1 MTLRSGVDFILG
13 LGAPVLMPFLILL
26 LGLVF
31 RQGFAKSLRA
41 GLTVG
46 VGFVAI
52 GLVVNLLIDVVGP
65 KAMAFANVLGLK
77 LDVLDVGWPMGAAV
91 SFASPMAAALIPA
104 VVALNVVLVVTRFTR
119 TVDVDLWNY
128 WHFIYTGALVHAATG
143 SFGMG
148 VAAALLT
155 ALVIFKIADWTAPA
169 VEHHFGLPG
178 ISLPHTETVNWAPLM
193 FALEKIE
200 RRIPWLGRV
209 NADPAAVQKRLGVL
223 GEPIL
228 MGAILG
234 ILIGSLGGVPLWKAG
249 HYAQWTREVL
259 KLAVTMSAVLVVLP
273 KVVAILMEGLIPISE
288 GAREYLQKRFPGRDV
303 LIGLDAAVVIGHPA
317 NMAIALLCVPI
328 MLLLAVVLPG
338 NRMLPF
344 GDLAA
349 LPFYI
354 LWGVAA
360 SRGNMVRGLLNA
372 VIICALILLIGTS
385 FGPLT
390 TELARKAGWNP
401 SGIAGAQ
408 QYTQWSGVALG
419 SHVVPWIVL
428 QLFQVKT
435 MAVGVASALGFG
447 AVWWWVRND
456 IRAQYATEIAAAE
469 EARRLEHTSEEER
482 AALAA
487 EAESKA
493 DAAEHSVSKAVEQ
506 TAKE

>member
-1 MTLRSGVDFILG
+1 MLEQAVRYILD
-13 LGAPVLMPFLILL
+13 LGAPVMMPLIITL
-26 LGLVF
+26 LGLGLG
-31 RQGFAKSLRA
+31 QGLAKSFRA

-46 VGFVAI
+46 VGFIAI
-52 GLVVNLLIDVVGP
+52 GLVVGLLVQVVGP

-91 SFASPMAAALIPA
+91 SFASPIAAALIPA
-104 VVALNVVLVVTRFTR
+104 VLVLNVVLVVTKVTR

-128 WHFIYTGALVHAATG
+128 WHFIYTGAVVHAATG
-143 SFGMG
+143 SFALGV
-148 VAAALLT
+148 VAALVT
-155 ALVIFKIADWTAPA
+155 AVVIFKLADWTAPA

-178 ISLPHTETVNWAPLM
+178 ISLPHTETINWAPLM

-200 RRIPWLGRV
+200 RRIPWLGQV
-209 NADPAAVQKRLGVL
+209 KADPAAIRKRLGEL

-234 ILIGSLGGVPLWKAG
+234 CLIGALGGVQLWKAHEYG
-249 HYAQWTREVL
+249 KWLKEVL
-259 KLAVTMSAVLVVLP
+259 RLAVTMSAVLVVLP

-288 GAREYLQKRFPGRDV
+288 GAREFLQKRFPGRDV

-328 MLLLAVVLPG
+328 ALLLAVVLPG

-360 SRGNMVRGLLNA
+360 SRGNMIRGLINSI
-372 VIICALILLIGTS
+372 VIIALILWIGTS
-385 FGPLT
+385 LGPLT
-390 TELARKAGWNP
+390 TELARKAGWAP
-401 SGIAGAQ
+401 EGIAGAQ
-408 QYTQWSGVALG
+408 GYTQWSGVALG

-428 QLFQVKT
+428 QLFRKQT
-435 MAVGVASALGFG
+435 MLVGIASALGFG
-447 AVWWWVRND
+447 LVWFWVRNEV
-456 IRAQYATEIAAAE
+456 REQYAEEIAAAAKARE
-469 EARRLEHTSEEER
+469 ESAEEPSE
-482 AALAA
+482 
-487 EAESKA
+487 
-493 DAAEHSVSKAVEQ
+493 
-506 TAKE
+506 

>member
-1 MTLRSGVDFILG
+1 MLREGVDFILG
-13 LGAPVLMPFLILL
+13 LGPAVMMPILVTL
-26 LGLVF
+26 LGLGF
-31 RQGFAKSLRA
+31 RQGFAKSFRA

-52 GLVVNLLIDVVGP
+52 GLVVGLLVQVVGP

-91 SFASPMAAALIPA
+91 SFASPIAAALIPA
-104 VVALNVVLVVTRFTR
+104 VVLLNVVLVLSKFTR

-143 SFGMG
+143 SFGLG
-148 VAAALLT
+148 VLAALIT
-155 ALVIFKIADWTAPA
+155 AMVIFKLADWTAPA

-178 ISLPHTETVNWAPLM
+178 ISLPHTETINWAPLM

-200 RRIPWLGRV
+200 RNIPWLGRV
-209 NADPAAVQKRLGVL
+209 KADPEAVRNRLGIL

-234 ILIGSLGGVPLWKAG
+234 MLIGALGGVPLWHAHQYGK
-249 HYAQWTREVL
+249 WTKEVL
-259 KLAVTMSAVLVVLP
+259 TLAVTMSAVLVVLP

-317 NMAIALLCVPI
+317 NMAVALLCVPI

-360 SRGNMVRGLLNA
+360 SRGNMIRGLINA
-372 VIICALILLIGTS
+372 IVICALILLIGTS
-385 FGPLT
+385 LGPLT
-390 TELARKAGWNP
+390 TELARAAGWHP
-401 SGIAGAQ
+401 EGIAGAS

-428 QLFQVKT
+428 QLFRPKSP
-435 MAVGVASALGFG
+435 MFLPGLAAAIGFAL
-447 AVWWWVRND
+447 VWWWVRND
-456 IRAQYATEIAAAE
+456 VRAQYAEQIAAADA
-469 EARRLEHTSEEER
+469 AR
-482 AALAA
+482 AA
-487 EAESKA
+487 EAA
-493 DAAEHSVSKAVEQ
+493 AAEASDPPAVPAAEE
-506 TAKE
+506 TT

>member
-1 MTLRSGVDFILG
+1 VTLRTTVDFILG
-13 LGAPVLMPFLILL
+13 LGPAVLMPFVILL
-26 LGLVF
+26 LGLAF
-31 RQGFAKSLRA
+31 RQGFAKALRA

-52 GLVVNLLIDVVGP
+52 GLVVGLLIDVVGP
-65 KAMAFANVLGLK
+65 KAMAFANTLGLK

-104 VVALNVVLVVTRFTR
+104 VIALNVVMLLTRATR

-128 WHFIYTGALVHAATG
+128 WHFIYTGAVVHAATG

-148 VAAALLT
+148 IAAALIT
-155 ALVIFKIADWTAPA
+155 AIVIFKLADWTAPA

-193 FALEKIE
+193 FAMEKITK
-200 RRIPWLGRV
+200 RIPGIGRL
-209 NADPAAVQKRLGVL
+209 NADPASVQRRLGLL

-228 MGAILG
+228 MGALLG
-234 ILIGSLGGVPLWKAG
+234 MLIGALGSVPLWKAG
-249 HYAQWTREVL
+249 MYGAWTKEVL
-259 KLAVTMSAVLVVLP
+259 RLAVTMAAVLIVLP

-288 GAREYLQKRFPGRDV
+288 GAREFLQKRFPGRDV

-317 NMAIALLCVPI
+317 NMAVALLCVPI

-349 LPFYI
+349 LPFYV

-360 SRGNMVRGLLNA
+360 SRGNMVRGLLNS
-372 VIICALILLIGTS
+372 IIILALILWIGTS
-385 FGPLT
+385 LGPLT

-419 SHVVPWIVL
+419 SHVIPWIVL

-435 MAVGVASALGFG
+435 MAVGIASALGFG

-456 IRAQYATEIAAAE
+456 LREQYAAEIIAADEARKQALAEEAEAAAAAAE
-469 EARRLEHTSEEER
+469 KDVSTAVAATSTEHE
-482 AALAA
+482 
-487 EAESKA
+487 
-493 DAAEHSVSKAVEQ
+493 
-506 TAKE
+506 

>member
-1 MTLRSGVDFILG
+1 MSLRTTVDFILS
-13 LGAPVLMPFLILL
+13 LGPAVLMPFVILL
-26 LGLVF
+26 LGLAF
-31 RQGFAKSLRA
+31 RQGFAKALRA

-52 GLVVNLLIDVVGP
+52 GLVVGLLIDVVGP
-65 KAMAFANVLGLK
+65 KAMAFANTLGLK

-104 VVALNVVLVVTRFTR
+104 VIALNVVLLLTRATR

-128 WHFIYTGALVHAATG
+128 WHFIYTGAVVHAATG
-143 SFGMG
+143 SFGLG
-148 VAAALLT
+148 VAAALIT
-155 ALVIFKIADWTAPA
+155 AIVIFKLADWTAPA

-193 FALEKIE
+193 FAMEKIT
-200 RRIPWLGRV
+200 RRIPVLGNV
-209 NADPAAVQKRLGVL
+209 HADPASVQRRLGLL

-228 MGAILG
+228 MGALLG
-234 ILIGSLGGVPLWKAG
+234 MLIGALGSVPLWNAG
-249 HYAQWTREVL
+249 QYGAFTKEVL
-259 KLAVTMSAVLVVLP
+259 RLAVTMAAVLIVLP

-288 GAREYLQKRFPGRDV
+288 GAREFLQKRFPGRDV

-317 NMAIALLCVPI
+317 NMAVALLCVPI

-349 LPFYI
+349 LPFYV

-360 SRGNMVRGLLNA
+360 SRGNMIRGLLNS
-372 VIICALILLIGTS
+372 IIILALILWIGTS
-385 FGPLT
+385 LGPLT

-419 SHVVPWIVL
+419 SHVIPWIVL

-456 IRAQYATEIAAAE
+456 LREQYAGEIAAADEARKQALAE
-469 EARRLEHTSEEER
+469 EAE
-482 AALAA
+482 AAAA
-487 EAESKA
+487 EAEKDVDSA
-493 DAAEHSVSKAVEQ
+493 VAATSTEHE
-506 TAKE
+506 